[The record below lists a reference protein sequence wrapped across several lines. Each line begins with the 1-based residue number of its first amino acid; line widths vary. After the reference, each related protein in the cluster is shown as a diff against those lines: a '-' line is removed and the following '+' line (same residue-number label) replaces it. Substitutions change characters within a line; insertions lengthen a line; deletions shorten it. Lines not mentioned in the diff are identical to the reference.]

1 MSATIIFIKLIPIL
15 LRQLVISHWGLFAFW
30 RNRFAEHNQGLT
42 FMNAKVRQANE
53 DLRLSDIA
61 DIRLGHP
68 FRGTVKQ
75 YDNGDVNVVQVRDT
89 EPTGEIN
96 QYTMVETVLNTKKQP
111 CWLQNGDVL
120 FVAKGAKHYSV
131 LVEQVLERTVCSPHF
146 FVVRIKAE
154 FKDMILPDFLCWQ
167 LNQQPA
173 QRYFKTTAEG
183 SMYLSI
189 RRQVLENVP
198 IKVLK
203 FERQKQLAE
212 MHRCG
217 VKEQKVL
224 QKLIENRQQQL
235 EAIAIHALESVD

>member
-1 MSATIIFIKLIPIL
+1 
-15 LRQLVISHWGLFAFW
+15 
-30 RNRFAEHNQGLT
+30 
-42 FMNAKVRQANE
+42 MNAKMRQATE
-53 DLRLSDIA
+53 ELRLSDIA

-96 QYTMVETVLNTKKQP
+96 QYTMVETVLMTKKQP
-111 CWLQNGDVL
+111 DWLQNGDVL

-146 FVVRIKAE
+146 FVVRLKPE
-154 FKDMILPDFLCWQ
+154 FKDVIVPDFLCWQ

-173 QRYFKTTAEG
+173 QRYFKATAEG

-198 IKVLK
+198 IKILK
-203 FERQKQLAE
+203 FEKQKQLAA
-212 MHRCG
+212 MHRCA
-217 VKEQKVL
+217 VREQKVL

-235 EAIAIHALESVD
+235 DAIAIHALESSCV

>member
-1 MSATIIFIKLIPIL
+1 
-15 LRQLVISHWGLFAFW
+15 
-30 RNRFAEHNQGLT
+30 
-42 FMNAKVRQANE
+42 MNAEMLE
-53 DLRLSDIA
+53 DAKELRLCDIA

-75 YDNGDVNVVQVRDT
+75 YDKGGVHVVQVRDT

-96 QYTMVETVLNTKKQP
+96 RYTMVETVLNTKKQP
-111 CWLQNGDVL
+111 DWLQNGDVL

-146 FVVRIKAE
+146 FLVRLKPA
-154 FKDMILPDFLCWQ
+154 FKDVIAPDFLCWQ

-173 QRYFKTTAEG
+173 QRYFKATAEG

-203 FERQKQLAE
+203 FEKQKQLSA

-224 QKLIENRQQQL
+224 QKLIKNRQQQL
-235 EAIAIHALESVD
+235 EAIAIHALESVG

>member
-1 MSATIIFIKLIPIL
+1 
-15 LRQLVISHWGLFAFW
+15 
-30 RNRFAEHNQGLT
+30 
-42 FMNAKVRQANE
+42 MNAKVRQATE
-53 DLRLSDIA
+53 ELRLSDIA

-111 CWLQNGDVL
+111 DWLQNGDVL

-131 LVEQVLERTVCSPHF
+131 LVEQILERTVCSPHF
-146 FVVRIKAE
+146 FMVRLKPE
-154 FKDMILPDFLCWQ
+154 FKDVIVAEFLCWQ

-173 QRYFKTTAEG
+173 QRYFKATAEG

-198 IKVLK
+198 IKLLK
-203 FERQKQLAE
+203 FEKQKQLAA

-217 VKEQKVL
+217 VREQKVL

-235 EAIAIHALESVD
+235 EAIAIHALESVG

>member
-1 MSATIIFIKLIPIL
+1 
-15 LRQLVISHWGLFAFW
+15 
-30 RNRFAEHNQGLT
+30 
-42 FMNAKVRQANE
+42 MNAKMHHVAKEVR
-53 DLRLSDIA
+53 LRDIA
-61 DIRLGHP
+61 GIRLGHP

-75 YDNGDVNVVQVRDT
+75 YDKGDVNVVQVRDT
-89 EPTGEIN
+89 GPTGEIN
-96 QYTMVETVLNTKKQP
+96 QATLVQTELSTKKQP
-111 CWLQNGDVL
+111 DWLQNGDVL
-120 FVAKGAKHYSV
+120 FVAKGAKHYSA
-131 LVEQVLERTVCSPHF
+131 LVQQVLEHTVCSPHF

-173 QRYFKTTAEG
+173 QRYFKATAEG

-198 IKVLK
+198 IKVLTLEK
-203 FERQKQLAE
+203 QKQLTA
-212 MHRCG
+212 MHRCA

-235 EAIAIHALESVD
+235 EAIAIHALESVG

>member
-1 MSATIIFIKLIPIL
+1 
-15 LRQLVISHWGLFAFW
+15 
-30 RNRFAEHNQGLT
+30 
-42 FMNAKVRQANE
+42 MNAKMRQATE
-53 DLRLSDIA
+53 ELRLSDIA

-75 YDNGDVNVVQVRDT
+75 YDNGDVHVVQVRDT

-111 CWLQNGDVL
+111 DWLQNGDVL

-146 FVVRIKAE
+146 FMVRLKPE
-154 FKDMILPDFLCWQ
+154 FKDVIVPDFLCWQ

-173 QRYFKTTAEG
+173 QRYFKATAEG

-203 FERQKQLAE
+203 FEKQKQLAA
-212 MHRCG
+212 MHRCA
-217 VKEQKVL
+217 VREQKVL

-235 EAIAIHALESVD
+235 EAIAIHALESSCV

>member
-1 MSATIIFIKLIPIL
+1 
-15 LRQLVISHWGLFAFW
+15 
-30 RNRFAEHNQGLT
+30 
-42 FMNAKVRQANE
+42 MNAKMRQAAQE
-53 DLRLSDIA
+53 LRLCDIA
-61 DIRLGHP
+61 GIRLGHP

-75 YDNGDVNVVQVRDT
+75 YDKGDVHVVQVRDT

-96 QYTMVETVLNTKKQP
+96 QATLVQTELSTKKQP
-111 CWLQNGDVL
+111 DWLQNGDVL
-120 FVAKGAKHYSV
+120 FVAKGAKHYSA
-131 LVEQVLERTVCSPHF
+131 LVQQVLEHTVCSPHF

-173 QRYFKTTAEG
+173 QRYFKATAEG

-198 IKVLK
+198 IKVLTLEK
-203 FERQKQLAE
+203 QKQLTA

-217 VKEQKVL
+217 VKEQEVL

-235 EAIAIHALESVD
+235 EAIAIHALESID

>member
-1 MSATIIFIKLIPIL
+1 
-15 LRQLVISHWGLFAFW
+15 
-30 RNRFAEHNQGLT
+30 
-42 FMNAKVRQANE
+42 MNAKMHHAAKEV
-53 DLRLSDIA
+53 RLSDIA

-89 EPTGEIN
+89 EATGEIN
-96 QYTMVETVLNTKKQP
+96 QDTMVETVLNTKKQP
-111 CWLQNGDVL
+111 DWLQNGDVL
-120 FVAKGAKHYSV
+120 FVAKGAKHYSA
-131 LVEQVLERTVCSPHF
+131 LVQKVLERTVCSPHF

-154 FKDMILPDFLCWQ
+154 LKDVILPDFLCWQ

-173 QRYFKTTAEG
+173 QRYFKATAEG

-198 IKVLK
+198 IKVLTLEK
-203 FERQKQLAE
+203 QKQLTA

-235 EAIAIHALESVD
+235 EAIAIHALESSCV

>member
-1 MSATIIFIKLIPIL
+1 
-15 LRQLVISHWGLFAFW
+15 
-30 RNRFAEHNQGLT
+30 
-42 FMNAKVRQANE
+42 MNAKMRQATE
-53 DLRLSDIA
+53 ELRLSDIA

-75 YDNGDVNVVQVRDT
+75 YDKGDVHVVQVRNT

-96 QYTMVETVLNTKKQP
+96 KTTLVQTQLSTKKQP
-111 CWLQNGDVL
+111 DWLKNGDVL
-120 FVAKGAKHYSV
+120 FVAKGAKHYSA
-131 LVEQVLERTVCSPHF
+131 LVQQVLERTVCSPHF

-154 FKDMILPDFLCWQ
+154 LKDVILPDFLCWQ

-173 QRYFKTTAEG
+173 QRYFKATAEG

-198 IKVLK
+198 IKVLTLEK
-203 FERQKQLAE
+203 QKQLTA

-235 EAIAIHALESVD
+235 EAIAIHALESSCV

>member
-1 MSATIIFIKLIPIL
+1 
-15 LRQLVISHWGLFAFW
+15 
-30 RNRFAEHNQGLT
+30 
-42 FMNAKVRQANE
+42 MNAKMRQATE
-53 DLRLSDIA
+53 ELRLSDIA

-75 YDNGDVNVVQVRDT
+75 YDKGDVHVVQVRNT

-96 QYTMVETVLNTKKQP
+96 KTTLVQTQLSTKKQP
-111 CWLQNGDVL
+111 DWLKNGDVL
-120 FVAKGAKHYSV
+120 FVAKGAKHYSA
-131 LVEQVLERTVCSPHF
+131 LVQQVLERTVCSPHF

-173 QRYFKTTAEG
+173 QRYFKATAEG

-198 IKVLK
+198 IKVLTYEK
-203 FERQKQLAE
+203 QKELTA
-212 MHRCG
+212 MHRCA

-224 QKLIENRQQQL
+224 HKLIENRQQQL
-235 EAIAIHALESVD
+235 EAIAMHALESVD

>member
-1 MSATIIFIKLIPIL
+1 
-15 LRQLVISHWGLFAFW
+15 
-30 RNRFAEHNQGLT
+30 
-42 FMNAKVRQANE
+42 MNAKMRQAAQE
-53 DLRLSDIA
+53 LRLCDIA

-75 YDNGDVNVVQVRDT
+75 YDKGDVNVVQVRDT
-89 EPTGEIN
+89 GPTGEIN
-96 QYTMVETVLNTKKQP
+96 QATLVQTELSTKKQP
-111 CWLQNGDVL
+111 DWLQNGDVL
-120 FVAKGAKHYSV
+120 FVAKGAKHYSA
-131 LVEQVLERTVCSPHF
+131 LVQQVLEHTVCSPHF

-173 QRYFKTTAEG
+173 QRYFKATAEG

-198 IKVLK
+198 IKVLTLEK
-203 FERQKQLAE
+203 QKQLTA
-212 MHRCG
+212 MHRCA

-235 EAIAIHALESVD
+235 EAIAIHALESVG

>member
-1 MSATIIFIKLIPIL
+1 
-15 LRQLVISHWGLFAFW
+15 
-30 RNRFAEHNQGLT
+30 
-42 FMNAKVRQANE
+42 MNAKMHHAAKEV
-53 DLRLSDIA
+53 RLSDIA

-75 YDNGDVNVVQVRDT
+75 YDKGDVHVVQVRNT

-96 QYTMVETVLNTKKQP
+96 KTTLVQTQLSTKKQP
-111 CWLQNGDVL
+111 DWLKNGDVL
-120 FVAKGAKHYSV
+120 FVAKGAKHYSA
-131 LVEQVLERTVCSPHF
+131 LVQQVLERTVCSPHF

-154 FKDMILPDFLCWQ
+154 LKDVILPDFLCWQ

-173 QRYFKTTAEG
+173 QRYFKATAEG

-198 IKVLK
+198 IKVLTLK
-203 FERQKQLAE
+203 KQKQLTA

-235 EAIAIHALESVD
+235 EAIAMHALESVD

>member
-1 MSATIIFIKLIPIL
+1 
-15 LRQLVISHWGLFAFW
+15 
-30 RNRFAEHNQGLT
+30 
-42 FMNAKVRQANE
+42 MNAKVRYTPE
-53 DLRLSDIA
+53 MVKLCDIA

-96 QYTMVETVLNTKKQP
+96 QYTMVETVLKTKKQP
-111 CWLQNGDVL
+111 DWLENGDVL

-131 LVEQVLERTVCSPHF
+131 LVEQVLEHTVCSPHF
-146 FVVRIKAE
+146 FMVRLKPE
-154 FKDMILPDFLCWQ
+154 FKDVIVPDFLCWQ

-173 QRYFKTTAEG
+173 QRYFKATAEG

-198 IKVLK
+198 IKVLN
-203 FERQKQLAE
+203 FEKQKQLAA
-212 MHRCG
+212 MHRCA

-224 QKLIENRQQQL
+224 QKLIENRQQQI
-235 EAIAIHALESVD
+235 EAIAIHALESIG

>member
-1 MSATIIFIKLIPIL
+1 
-15 LRQLVISHWGLFAFW
+15 
-30 RNRFAEHNQGLT
+30 
-42 FMNAKVRQANE
+42 MNAKMHHAAKEV
-53 DLRLSDIA
+53 RLSDIA

-75 YDNGDVNVVQVRDT
+75 YDKGDVHVVQVRNT

-96 QYTMVETVLNTKKQP
+96 KTTLVQTQLSTKKQP
-111 CWLQNGDVL
+111 DWLQNGDVL
-120 FVAKGAKHYSV
+120 FVAKGAKHYSA
-131 LVEQVLERTVCSPHF
+131 LVQQVLERTVCSPHF

-173 QRYFKTTAEG
+173 QRYFKATAEG

-198 IKVLK
+198 IKVLTLEK
-203 FERQKQLAE
+203 QKQLTA

-235 EAIAIHALESVD
+235 EAIAMHALSSVG

>member
-1 MSATIIFIKLIPIL
+1 
-15 LRQLVISHWGLFAFW
+15 
-30 RNRFAEHNQGLT
+30 
-42 FMNAKVRQANE
+42 MNAKMHHAAKEV
-53 DLRLSDIA
+53 RLSDIA

-75 YDNGDVNVVQVRDT
+75 YDKGDVHVVQVRNT

-96 QYTMVETVLNTKKQP
+96 KTTLVQTQLSTKKQP
-111 CWLQNGDVL
+111 DWLKNGDVL
-120 FVAKGAKHYSV
+120 FVAKGAKHYSA
-131 LVEQVLERTVCSPHF
+131 LVQQVLERTVCSPHF

-173 QRYFKTTAEG
+173 QRYFKATAEG

-198 IKVLK
+198 IKVLTLEK
-203 FERQKQLAE
+203 QKQLTA

-235 EAIAIHALESVD
+235 EAIAMHALSSVG

>member
-1 MSATIIFIKLIPIL
+1 
-15 LRQLVISHWGLFAFW
+15 
-30 RNRFAEHNQGLT
+30 
-42 FMNAKVRQANE
+42 MNAKMHHAAKEV
-53 DLRLSDIA
+53 RLSDIA

-75 YDNGDVNVVQVRDT
+75 YDKGDVHVVQVRNT

-96 QYTMVETVLNTKKQP
+96 KTTLVQTQLSTKKQP
-111 CWLQNGDVL
+111 DWLQNGDVL
-120 FVAKGAKHYSV
+120 FVAKGAKHYSA
-131 LVEQVLERTVCSPHF
+131 LVQQVLERTVCSPHF

-173 QRYFKTTAEG
+173 QRYFKATAEG

-198 IKVLK
+198 IKVLTLEK
-203 FERQKQLAE
+203 QKQLTA

-235 EAIAIHALESVD
+235 EAIAMHALESVG

>member
-1 MSATIIFIKLIPIL
+1 
-15 LRQLVISHWGLFAFW
+15 
-30 RNRFAEHNQGLT
+30 
-42 FMNAKVRQANE
+42 MNAKMHHAAKEV
-53 DLRLSDIA
+53 RLSDIA

-75 YDNGDVNVVQVRDT
+75 YDKGDVHVVQVRNT

-96 QYTMVETVLNTKKQP
+96 KTTLVQTQLSTKKQP
-111 CWLQNGDVL
+111 DWLQNGDVL
-120 FVAKGAKHYSV
+120 FVAKGAKHYSA
-131 LVEQVLERTVCSPHF
+131 LVQQVLERTVCSPHF

-154 FKDMILPDFLCWQ
+154 LKDVILPDFLCWQ

-173 QRYFKTTAEG
+173 QRYFKATAEG

-198 IKVLK
+198 IKVLTLEK
-203 FERQKQLAE
+203 QKQLTA

-235 EAIAIHALESVD
+235 EAIAMHALESID

>member
-1 MSATIIFIKLIPIL
+1 
-15 LRQLVISHWGLFAFW
+15 
-30 RNRFAEHNQGLT
+30 
-42 FMNAKVRQANE
+42 MNAKMHHVAKE
-53 DLRLSDIA
+53 VRLSDIA
-61 DIRLGHP
+61 GIRLGHP

-75 YDNGDVNVVQVRDT
+75 YDKGDVNVVQVRDT
-89 EPTGEIN
+89 GPTGEIN
-96 QYTMVETVLNTKKQP
+96 QATLVQTELSTKKQP
-111 CWLQNGDVL
+111 DWLQNGDVL
-120 FVAKGAKHYSV
+120 FVAKGAKHYSA
-131 LVEQVLERTVCSPHF
+131 LVQQVLEHTVCSPHF

-173 QRYFKTTAEG
+173 QRYFKATAEG

-198 IKVLK
+198 IKVLTLEK
-203 FERQKQLAE
+203 QKQLTA

-235 EAIAIHALESVD
+235 EAIAIHALSSVG

>member
-1 MSATIIFIKLIPIL
+1 
-15 LRQLVISHWGLFAFW
+15 
-30 RNRFAEHNQGLT
+30 
-42 FMNAKVRQANE
+42 MNAKMHHAAKKV
-53 DLRLSDIA
+53 RLSDIA

-75 YDNGDVNVVQVRDT
+75 YDKGDVHVVQVRNT

-96 QYTMVETVLNTKKQP
+96 KTTLVQTQLSTKKQP
-111 CWLQNGDVL
+111 DWLKNGDVL
-120 FVAKGAKHYSV
+120 FVAKGAKHYSA

-173 QRYFKTTAEG
+173 QRYFRATAEG

-198 IKVLK
+198 IKVLTYEK
-203 FERQKQLAE
+203 QKQLAA
-212 MHRCG
+212 MHRCA
-217 VKEQKVL
+217 VSEQKVL
-224 QKLIENRQQQL
+224 HKLIENRQQQL
-235 EAIAIHALESVD
+235 EAIAMHALESVD

>member
-1 MSATIIFIKLIPIL
+1 
-15 LRQLVISHWGLFAFW
+15 
-30 RNRFAEHNQGLT
+30 
-42 FMNAKVRQANE
+42 MNAKMRQAAQE
-53 DLRLSDIA
+53 LRLCDIA

-75 YDNGDVNVVQVRDT
+75 YDKGDVHVVQVRDT

-96 QYTMVETVLNTKKQP
+96 QATLVQTELSTKKQP
-111 CWLQNGDVL
+111 DWLQNGDVL
-120 FVAKGAKHYSV
+120 FVAKGAKHYSA
-131 LVEQVLERTVCSPHF
+131 LVQQVLEHTVCSPHF

-173 QRYFKTTAEG
+173 QRYFKATAEG

-198 IKVLK
+198 IKVLTLEK
-203 FERQKQLAE
+203 QKQLTA

-217 VKEQKVL
+217 VKEQEVL

-235 EAIAIHALESVD
+235 EAIAIHALESID